1 VTDGQVIRRLDG
13 GVAWISL
20 NRPEVRNALSFGT
33 VRALRE
39 AIDWAASEEAV
50 RAVVISGEG
59 RSFSAGIDRA
69 DLDELRTLST
79 SEVRARVYGTFQ
91 GVTESLIMMPKPVL
105 AAVRGDAIG
114 AGCEI
119 ALACDIRIATPAAR
133 FSEYFVR
140 IGLVPAIAGLFLLPR
155 IVGRGTA
162 NRLAF
167 TGETID
173 GTEAY
178 RIGLVDVLAGE
189 DEFAATVS
197 SLAGKLAA
205 GATAAIGLIKEG
217 FRHSM
222 LRDLQPELEYAS
234 ALQAQA
240 LQTHDHAEAMKAMH
254 EDRKPRF
261 LGR

>member
-1 VTDGQVIRRLDG
+1 VTDGQVVRRLEG
-13 GVAWISL
+13 GVAWIAL
-20 NRPEVRNALSFGT
+20 NRPEVRNALSFAT
-33 VRALRE
+33 VGALRE
-39 AIDWAASEEAV
+39 AIDWAATDEAV

-59 RSFSAGIDRA
+59 ESFSSGIDRA
-69 DLDELRTLST
+69 DLDELHTLST
-79 SEVRARVYGTFQ
+79 HDVRARVYGTFQ
-91 GVTESLIMMPKPVL
+91 GVTESLIMMPKPVI

-119 ALACDIRIATPAAR
+119 ALACDIRVATPATR

-173 GTEAY
+173 GAEAY
-178 RIGLVDVLAGE
+178 RIGLVDVLASE
-189 DEFAATVS
+189 DDFVATVS
-197 SLAGKLAA
+197 GLAGKLAA
-205 GATAAIGLIKEG
+205 GATAAIGLIKQG

-222 LRDLQPELEYAS
+222 LRDLRAELEYAS
-234 ALQAQA
+234 ALQAEA
-240 LQTHDHAEAMKAMH
+240 LQTDDHAEALKAMH

-261 LGR
+261 RGR